1 MLQYEIEGK
10 IAVITGCSA
19 TDTEI
24 EIPEYIEIELII
36 CEYASD
42 KLYFIFIMNCQFG
55 IEVN

>member
-24 EIPEYIEIELII
+24 EIPEYIESCPVGKIASKSFNKHKLEII
-36 CEYASD
+36 LHN
-42 KLYFIFIMNCQFG
+42 KII
-55 IEVN
+55 I